1 MKARHLETLALQS
14 YEAGQIQAASWVGLM
29 PVPIPEIYLRY
40 IAAWAEGYAARYPK
54 MHRKLAMNHYAAGF
68 IDTFMVPN

>member
-14 YEAGQIQAASWVGLM
+14 YEAGRIKATSWKGLM

-40 IAAWAEGYAARYPK
+40 IAAWAEGYAARHPK